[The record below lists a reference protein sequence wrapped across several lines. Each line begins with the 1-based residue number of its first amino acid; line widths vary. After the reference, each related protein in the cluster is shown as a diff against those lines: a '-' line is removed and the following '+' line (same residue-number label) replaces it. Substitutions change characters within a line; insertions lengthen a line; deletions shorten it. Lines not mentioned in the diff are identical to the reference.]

1 MSRRPPGRI
10 SGSDSTC
17 PGEGSTLSGM
27 LLSRE
32 EMRFDFGGAR
42 FDSTRDRELLRWIL
56 SQFLYGEVTGIQ
68 VGHWLYAAPDL
79 ESARFLA
86 KQAIEELQHVGNF
99 LKVMQTIG
107 VSPEPAHPVLR
118 FLATGMMGDDWAE
131 HVALEMATGE
141 GFVLTAFYALIDTL
155 DQPEAV
161 AILERAARQEE
172 GHVSFGEQK
181 TMQLLAADPKRRNEL
196 LAANLVW
203 MWGVTRLSRYVE
215 KHLPREHPV
224 LIQLPLFLAH
234 ALRCAETRM
243 LRMGLCDAPPSSLT
257 AARRF
262 ALLSEFGARKLG
274 GAGLRAL
281 KLPLRILPSG
291 RPKRLTDTYLDDP
304 SVRALI
310 DEAEP
315 AA

>member
-1 MSRRPPGRI
+1 
-10 SGSDSTC
+10 
-17 PGEGSTLSGM
+17 M

-32 EMRFDFGGAR
+32 EMRFDFGGAK
-42 FDSTRDRELLRWIL
+42 FDSVHDREVLAWIL

-99 LKVMQTIG
+99 LTIMQTIG
-107 VSPEPAHPVLR
+107 VQPQPAHPILR
-118 FLATGMMGDDWAE
+118 FLATGMMGDDWPE

-161 AILERAARQEE
+161 AILERSARQEE
-172 GHVSFGEQK
+172 GHVQFGEQK
-181 TMQLLAADPKRRNEL
+181 TLQLLAAAPHLRREL

-203 MWGVTRLSRYVE
+203 IWGVRRLARYIE
-215 KHLPREHPV
+215 RHLPQSHPV
-224 LIQLPLFLAH
+224 LSQLLPFLEH
-234 ALRCAETRM
+234 ALRCAETR
-243 LRMGLCDAPPSSLT
+243 LQRLGLCDAPPSQLPKLQRAGLLAELAVRKLANAGT
-257 AARRF
+257 R
-262 ALLSEFGARKLG
+262 ALLFP
-274 GAGLRAL
+274 LRAIPGAQ
-281 KLPLRILPSG
+281 K
-291 RPKRLTDTYLDDP
+291 KRLTETYLDDP
-304 SVRALI
+304 AVRSLSG
-310 DEAEP
+310 EAEP